1 LTKRPT
7 DLIYAVDETPPLA
20 RLALLGAQ
28 HAALLAVYLVLIVIV
43 AKTGGAS
50 HAETVS
56 AVSLGMIASAI
67 GTVLQALHRGPVGS
81 GFLAAPVFSAIYLG
95 PSMLAA
101 GAYGLPAVYGMTKFA
116 GLVEIIISRFLTR
129 LRLFFPPAISGFI
142 VMIVGIQLGLVG
154 IDHLLNIEEF
164 GSPHYFGHII
174 VAVLTLATIIG
185 LSIWSGGMA
194 RLLCSTIG
202 ILAGFILSFPAGLLT
217 VDQLSEAVS
226 GPLLRFPDLGH
237 LSYSF
242 EWSLV
247 PAFLIAGIAA
257 SLRVVGVITTCQKI
271 NDDDWNRP
279 DLESIRG
286 GMLADGLG
294 CMIGGLLGTIGQ
306 NTGPSLVGVSKASGA
321 TSRSIAFSAGV
332 VMAVFAFFP
341 VIGTIFI
348 LMPKAV
354 IGAALVFTASF
365 MISGGIQIMV
375 SRNIDTRM
383 TYVIGIALLLGL
395 GREVYSDFFK
405 SLPNYLQPFTSTA
418 LALAVTA
425 SLLLHLIFRV
435 GTRKTVSVH
444 STDARSNPDDLIEQ
458 LRERALEMGLAPSLL
473 ERSIAS
479 TAQVLEHLHETKLV
493 RSGLTTTLSYNE
505 IDLVVA
511 IEYKG
516 ILLSLPNVGVRH
528 HVLVEEEAF
537 SYGLADFLTGVYPD
551 RMESRAKG
559 DMVSIRLVFPV

>member
-1 LTKRPT
+1 
-7 DLIYAVDETPPLA
+7 
-20 RLALLGAQ
+20 
-28 HAALLAVYLVLIVIV
+28 
-43 AKTGGAS
+43 
-50 HAETVS
+50 
-56 AVSLGMIASAI
+56 
-67 GTVLQALHRGPVGS
+67 
-81 GFLAAPVFSAIYLG
+81 
-95 PSMLAA
+95 
-101 GAYGLPAVYGMTKFA
+101 
-116 GLVEIIISRFLTR
+116 
-129 LRLFFPPAISGFI
+129 
-142 VMIVGIQLGLVG
+142 
-154 IDHLLNIEEF
+154 
-164 GSPHYFGHII
+164 
-174 VAVLTLATIIG
+174 
-185 LSIWSGGMA
+185 
-194 RLLCSTIG
+194 
-202 ILAGFILSFPAGLLT
+202 
-217 VDQLSEAVS
+217 
-226 GPLLRFPDLGH
+226 
-237 LSYSF
+237 
-242 EWSLV
+242 
-247 PAFLIAGIAA
+247 
-257 SLRVVGVITTCQKI
+257 
-271 NDDDWNRP
+271 
-279 DLESIRG
+279 
-286 GMLADGLG
+286 
-294 CMIGGLLGTIGQ
+294 MIGGLLGTIGQ
-306 NTGPSLVGVSKASGA
+306 NTGPSLVSVSKASGA

-435 GTRKTVSVH
+435 GTCKTVSVH

-559 DMVSIRLVFPV
+559 DMVSIRLVFSV